1 MGEWGDKEIGRWG
14 DREKGKKRVV
24 LLEPNNMR
32 RIQSQ
37 SEIATPFALHTIW
50 CRALGSQ

>member
-1 MGEWGDKEIGRWG
+1 MGEWGDG
-14 DREKGKKRVV
+14 GKKRVV
-24 LLEPNNMR
+24 LKEANNKR
-32 RIQSQ
+32 HIQSQ